1 MKNIKEKILD
11 LEKDVKDLKAGTYF
25 WASKVG
31 KNLKKRPVKVHFNFK
46 EDLIK
51 EKKAELKGWKDCLA
65 SVGKVINKFLIQVN
79 KTGFTTNSRV
89 NQAVRGVIH
98 EIVDEEIKKE
108 LGIK

>member
-11 LEKDVKDLKAGTYF
+11 LEKDVKDLKKGTYF

-51 EKKAELKGWKDCLA
+51 EKKAELKGWKGCIA
-65 SVGKVINKFLIQVN
+65 SVCKIINKDEKYQKSKL
-79 KTGFTTNSRV
+79 TGDFEKDKPINWRLE
-89 NQAVRGVIH
+89 GYKH
-98 EIVDEEIKKE
+98 IKQKF
-108 LGIK
+108 GIK